1 MGVRAGGGDAA
12 KKLIPVCLSA
22 CLPLCV
28 CARAVGAVRVMQ
40 GASGLEDVGFG
51 IKKLRIT
58 CVVEDDKVDA
68 LLPPLCYRMLR
79 QTLHTRCVTKILG
92 HALRTG
98 SAILNAAPRPRTAV
112 GFVYDYCWC
121 LPAKVSRA
129 AACKKQLQVGREGC
143 RWCARELTCQWACV
157 RHQVSVDA
165 LEEKITNLED
175 LVQSV
180 DVAAMNKI

>member
-1 MGVRAGGGDAA
+1 MNKEDSERERARGGYAA

-68 LLPPLCYRMLR
+68 LLPPLC
-79 QTLHTRCVTKILG
+79 
-92 HALRTG
+92 
-98 SAILNAAPRPRTAV
+98 
-112 GFVYDYCWC
+112 
-121 LPAKVSRA
+121 
-129 AACKKQLQVGREGC
+129 
-143 RWCARELTCQWACV
+143 
-157 RHQVSVDA
+157 
-165 LEEKITNLED
+165 
-175 LVQSV
+175 
-180 DVAAMNKI
+180 